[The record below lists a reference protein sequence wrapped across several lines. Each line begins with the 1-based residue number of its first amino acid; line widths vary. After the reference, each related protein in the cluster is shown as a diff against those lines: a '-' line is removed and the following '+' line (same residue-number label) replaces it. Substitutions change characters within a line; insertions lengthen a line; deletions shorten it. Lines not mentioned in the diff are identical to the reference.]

1 MYSFRFSLYKCVSY
15 DEKCIFMNVLHL
27 FRLNVAEPNQ
37 TVLVQL
43 FLSLV
48 HLVLSLVHPVP
59 FLVQLSLLQI
69 FSFFYASLCCSVL
82 FWTKPIKRL
91 PFLLCMAMYGNTW
104 NYSLRLESAISQL
117 LVIKIT
123 LSSSFKLLL
132 LQMNIFQVWN
142 IRSSFLSCCV

>member
-1 MYSFRFSLYKCVSY
+1 MCSFRFSRYKCVSY
-15 DEKCIFMNVLHL
+15 DEKSIFMNVLHL

-37 TVLVQL
+37 TVLVHL

-48 HLVLSLVHPVP
+48 QPVP

-91 PFLLCMAMYGNTW
+91 PFLLCMTMYGNTW

-132 LQMNIFQVWN
+132 LQTNIFKVWN
-142 IRSSFLSCCV
+142 TRSSFLSCCV